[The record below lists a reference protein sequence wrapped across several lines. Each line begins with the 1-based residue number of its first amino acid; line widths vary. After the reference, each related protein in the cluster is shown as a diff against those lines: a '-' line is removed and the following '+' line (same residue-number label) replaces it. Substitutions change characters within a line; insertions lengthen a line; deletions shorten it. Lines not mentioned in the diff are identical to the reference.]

1 MGNQSRLI
9 SAIVFIVISV
19 LVGNADAHY
28 ACLDLNRLTK
38 CSEHAYSTTCM
49 NSIYG
54 SDKPVL
60 NVIADNVG
68 SPSGANSRTCNVTD
82 YSKGCFPSYFNGTS
96 IVTVPFEHVT
106 NTDGCHPLATFA
118 GDSNE
123 LEFVIMNLRYRQS
136 DNDKF
141 AHIESLARSF
151 RFADLD
157 LHRMQLTN
165 LCIKP
170 IPEPTAVSLV
180 CLVLADWSSFVNV
193 NRQNIQF

>member
-1 MGNQSRLI
+1 MGNQSKLI
-9 SAIVFIVISV
+9 SVILFTAIFV
-19 LVGNADAHY
+19 LADNVDAHY
-28 ACLDLNRLTK
+28 ACLDINRLTK
-38 CSEHAYSTTCM
+38 CSEYTYSVTCM

-60 NVIADNVG
+60 NAIADNVG
-68 SPSGANSRTCNVTD
+68 SPSDTNSRTCNVID

-96 IVTVPFEHVT
+96 IVTVSFEHVK

-118 GDSNE
+118 GDSNK
-123 LEFVIMNLRYRQS
+123 LESVIMNLRYRQS

-141 AHIESLARSF
+141 AHIDSLARSF

-170 IPEPTAVSLV
+170 VPEPTAVSLV
-180 CLVLADWSSFVNV
+180 CLVLADWSSFTNV
-193 NRQNIQF
+193 NKHIIKF